1 MGSLVTFNALSAGNR
16 AAPTTIGELSFS
28 LPFPKEVSI
37 KTAYGWESTEI
48 GTIGEVARNTSKNF
62 GADGTIGGA
71 VNSFGSAVF
80 AQGES
85 IALQSAQAAL
95 NGIGKTDTAS
105 TLQSA
110 LSGQGLLINPKL
122 EVLFKSVT
130 HRQFELTFDLAPTTA
145 TDSVNVI
152 LFLRELHVFAAPSLP
167 SPGAPFFEY
176 PKTTTVVIKGDGSS
190 GGGVTLNRGNC
201 AITSIDC
208 NMTPDGLWSSFK
220 NGKPTHVLVTIGF
233 LELDLPTKENEAD
246 LFG

>member
-16 AAPTTIGELSFS
+16 ASPTTIGSLSFS
-28 LPFPKEVSI
+28 LPFPKEVSV

-48 GTIGEVARNTSKNF
+48 GTIGEIARNTSKNF

-71 VNSFGSAVF
+71 IASFGSAVMSQKQSIGLQL
-80 AQGES
+80 AQNSVNNLGNVDS
-85 IALQSAQAAL
+85 
-95 NGIGKTDTAS
+95 AS

-122 EVLFKSVT
+122 EVLFKGVT

-152 LFLRELHVFAAPSLP
+152 LFLRKLHVFAAPSLP

-190 GGGVTLNRGNC
+190 GGGVTLDRGNC

-208 NMTPDGLWSSFK
+208 NLTPDGLWSSFR
-220 NGKPTHVLVTIGF
+220 NGKPVHVLVTIGF
-233 LELDLPTKENEAD
+233 LELDLPTKQNDAD